1 MNIPDIDLR
10 TFVIQIA
17 QGALVGLGEIE
28 DPDTNTKRV
37 NLAFALHNIGVL
49 KMLNAKTQGHQTAEE
64 TELLKALLA
73 ELTEKA
79 NALSSAS

>member
-17 QGALVGLGEIE
+17 QGALVGLGEID
-28 DPDTNTKRV
+28 DPDTSTKQV

-49 KMLNAKTQGHQTAEE
+49 KMLKAKTQGHQTPEE
-64 TELLKALLA
+64 SELLKALVS
-73 ELTEKA
+73 ELSEKA
-79 NALSSAS
+79 NVLSNKG

>member
-28 DPDTNTKRV
+28 DPDTNTKHV

-49 KMLNAKTQGHQTAEE
+49 KMLNAKTQGHQTSEE

-79 NALSSAS
+79 NALTSAS

>member
-28 DPDTNTKRV
+28 DPDTKTKQV

-49 KMLNAKTQGHQTAEE
+49 KMLNTKTQGHQTPEE
-64 TELLKALLA
+64 AELLKALLK
-73 ELTEKA
+73 ELSEKSDA
-79 NALSSAS
+79 ISTQ